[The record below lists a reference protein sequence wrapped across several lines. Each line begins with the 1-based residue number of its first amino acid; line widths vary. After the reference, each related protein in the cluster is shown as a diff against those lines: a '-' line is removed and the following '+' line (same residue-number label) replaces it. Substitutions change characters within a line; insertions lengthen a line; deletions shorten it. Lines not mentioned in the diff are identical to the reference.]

1 VRVVF
6 LTHNY
11 PRWPED
17 VAGGFLATL
26 ARALAAR
33 GVEVRVVAPSD
44 EGRGGDEH
52 TDGVF
57 VRRVRYAPAARETIA
72 YHGAMLQA
80 LRRPAGWE
88 ALAGLWR
95 ALRRAAQEELEL
107 GAHLVHAH
115 WWVPGGLAA
124 PIAAPLVLTVHG
136 TDAALLKRSRIARGL
151 ARPVFRRARV
161 VTTVSRELATAVQEG
176 VGRFVSPAHIQPM
189 PVDPGAFRLSSGG
202 AGAVTVSRLVPQKRV
217 HLAIEAVACLA
228 ALEQQVPL
236 TIVGDGPERPKLQAL
251 AASLGVSRLV
261 SFVGAVPHSA
271 IPQYLERADL
281 MLFPAQG
288 EGFGLVAAEALMA
301 GVPVVACWDGGGIL
315 DVVPEGGA
323 GRLVLPSGE
332 ALADAA
338 LGLLQDDGRQRI
350 ARIAGERWRET
361 LSPDFVAARCEEWYR
376 EALA

>member
-44 EGRGGDEH
+44 EGRGGDEQA
-52 TDGVF
+52 DGVF

-72 YHGAMLQA
+72 YRGAMLRA

-95 ALRRAAQEELEL
+95 ALRRAAQEEIEQ
-107 GAHLVHAH
+107 GAQLVHAH

-124 PIAAPLVLTVHG
+124 PTTAPLVLTVHG
-136 TDAALLKRSRIARGL
+136 TDGALLKRSRIARGL

-161 VTTVSRELATAVQEG
+161 VTTVSRELATTVQSG

-189 PVDPGAFRLSSGG
+189 PVNPDAFRLSSGG
-202 AGAVTVSRLVPQKRV
+202 AGAVTISRLVPQKRV

-228 ALEQQVPL
+228 ALEHQLPL
-236 TIVGDGPERPKLQAL
+236 TIVGDGPERPRLLAL
-251 AASLGVSRLV
+251 AASLGVAKLV
-261 SFVGAVPHSA
+261 SFVGAVPHVD

-281 MLFPAQG
+281 MFFPAQG

-338 LGLLQDDGRQRI
+338 LGLLQDEGRRRI

-361 LSPDFVAARCEEWYR
+361 LSPDHVAARCQEWYR
-376 EALA
+376 EALS